1 MHHRVAGYKRLMS
14 ADVSIWSLACEFPLG
29 HVNKGVTVEVRT
41 SGVIM
46 QCRGFANRPAYAN
59 ELAMVGAGRAS
70 AD

>member
-1 MHHRVAGYKRLMS
+1 
-14 ADVSIWSLACEFPLG
+14 
-29 HVNKGVTVEVRT
+29 VTVEVRT

>member
-1 MHHRVAGYKRLMS
+1 
-14 ADVSIWSLACEFPLG
+14 
-29 HVNKGVTVEVRT
+29 VTIEVRK

-46 QCRGFANRPAYAN
+46 QCRAFAKRPAYAN